1 MPSGV
6 AIPIAS
12 PVFVKLPWARRSSAI
27 RCAFTRAHTKSSGI
41 GTVHAST
48 NSPDVAACSRW
59 TTPPIAAMSTWK
71 RNEWRKVRAASSA
84 SRSSPASPPAARRM
98 LPAAAPTTSTV
109 SGLAPTGLAASA
121 PSSAFEAA

>member
-1 MPSGV
+1 MRLSVSATNMPSGV

-27 RCAFTRAHTKSSGI
+27 RCAFTRTHTKRAGSAPC
-41 GTVHAST
+41 AST

-71 RNEWRKVRAASSA
+71 RK
-84 SRSSPASPPAARRM
+84 
-98 LPAAAPTTSTV
+98 
-109 SGLAPTGLAASA
+109 SGGR
-121 PSSAFEAA
+121 